1 MANSWIKL
9 YHEILSD
16 PKMGRMSDKLFR
28 RTIEFFLI
36 AGKEDRGGMLPEVD
50 DIAWSLHISKKE
62 VQNALNEL
70 VRLNIVS
77 IQTDLISEAMG
88 KPKTEK
94 YMITHFS
101 ERQKSDQTKSES
113 NRAYYEKRKLNK
125 TEIQSESKTE
135 NKTENKTE
143 IQNDSEKISSES
155 KTENKDVDKELRI
168 KNKIKNKELNINK
181 CADAQNAQ
189 KNANPDDLNF
199 WKPTFGPRAE
209 MAHAFHMAT
218 GITPVRSEYGR
229 WQNDLKDFAEA
240 GITIQHMQAAVSKI
254 RAEGRITIGA
264 PGSVFKTAR
273 DIAAGARSSQ
283 SLRNPQYQKPQNQS
297 WDEVAAQVEAE
308 ITGNSFALDN
318 FGNSGEVINL

>member
-1 MANSWIKL
+1 
-9 YHEILSD
+9 
-16 PKMGRMSDKLFR
+16 
-28 RTIEFFLI
+28 
-36 AGKEDRGGMLPEVD
+36 
-50 DIAWSLHISKKE
+50 
-62 VQNALNEL
+62 
-70 VRLNIVS
+70 
-77 IQTDLISEAMG
+77 
-88 KPKTEK
+88 
-94 YMITHFS
+94 
-101 ERQKSDQTKSES
+101 
-113 NRAYYEKRKLNK
+113 
-125 TEIQSESKTE
+125 
-135 NKTENKTE
+135 
-143 IQNDSEKISSES
+143 
-155 KTENKDVDKELRI
+155 
-168 KNKIKNKELNINK
+168 
-181 CADAQNAQ
+181 
-189 KNANPDDLNF
+189 
-199 WKPTFGPRAE
+199 